1 MFRRSENAMSI
12 YGELTVRG
20 AKICFKV
27 RGRGPGLLVLH
38 GGGGNADASDGMAA
52 VLESELTVV
61 SYDRRGLLRSPLDGR
76 NQALSVEQHA
86 EDALALLDELSLD
99 SVYVMGSSLGALIGL
114 ELVAH
119 APERVKLL
127 VAHEP
132 PAPTLLSELGQTRVA
147 EQRRQ
152 LSELALLEGPRAAL
166 RQLLVNMGIDRE
178 DREGDAEPPPSSRLQ
193 SRETGFLLTRETRA
207 TDRFRLDLAAIR
219 AHAHKIVPAFG
230 ASSRHCFAAECA
242 LALASELGREPVE
255 FPGGHTAYVLRP
267 RAFAETLRGV
277 LGLRVRESY
286 MSFTALGRELDI
298 ADKATG

>member
-1 MFRRSENAMSI
+1 MST
-12 YGELTVRG
+12 YGELAVRG
-20 AKICFKV
+20 ARICFKV
-27 RGRGPGLLVLH
+27 RGRGPGLLVLQ

-52 VLESELTVV
+52 VLESELTIV
-61 SYDRRGLLRSPLDGR
+61 SHDRRGLLRSPLDDR
-76 NQALSVEQHA
+76 NQVLSVEQHA
-86 EDALALLDELSLD
+86 EDALALLDALSLE
-99 SVYVMGSSLGALIGL
+99 SVYVLGSSLGALIGL
-114 ELVAH
+114 ELVAR

-132 PAPTLLSELGQTRVA
+132 PAPTLLPAARQAQVV

-152 LSELALLEGPRAAL
+152 LTERALLEGPRAAL

-178 DREGDAEPPPSSRLQ
+178 DREEGAEAPPSSRLQ

-219 AHAHKIVPAFG
+219 PHAHKIVPAFG

-242 LALASELGREPVE
+242 LALATELGREPVE

-267 RAFAETLRGV
+267 RAFAEALRGV
-277 LGLRVRESY
+277 LGLAVRQSY
-286 MSFTALGRELDI
+286 MDFTGVARDLAITDEAAG
-298 ADKATG
+298 